1 MIRPLLFSGAKPKE
15 YLVSIGLVLA
25 ITLLCF
31 VFSGYISYH
40 VTALL
45 LLLGVSAIATV
56 YSLFPVLVAAT
67 LSALLLNLLFIPP
80 LYTLHITTPEDYLM
94 FLLYYA
100 IAVINAVFTYRI
112 KREERK
118 TRERAERR
126 NTLKLYNTLFNS
138 LSHELKTPISTIIG
152 AVDTLRENNS
162 VTEGNRQILLAEI
175 DRAGLRL
182 NRQVNN
188 LLDMSRLE
196 SGILKVNRDW
206 SDVNEL
212 LHTVAKR
219 VYNPGT
225 HTIIIA
231 QNDNLPLFK
240 LDEGLIQQAVLNITQ
255 NAVNYTPE
263 RSVITLA
270 AAHINDNCEITISDN
285 GPGLPEDSLVE
296 LFDKFYRLPDSKT
309 GGTGL
314 GLSIAKGF
322 TEAHDGH
329 IYAGNND
336 SGGALFTLLIPAVT
350 SYLNKL
356 KNE

>member
-15 YLVSIGLVLA
+15 YLISITLILA
-25 ITLLCF
+25 ITLLCYI
-31 VFSGYISYH
+31 FSGYISYH
-40 VTALL
+40 ATALL
-45 LLLGVSAIATV
+45 LLLGVSAIASV
-56 YSLFPVLVAAT
+56 YSLFPVLTAAT

-80 LYTLHITTPEDYLM
+80 FYTLHIHTPEDYLM

-112 KREERK
+112 KKEERK
-118 TRERAERR
+118 TRERESRR
-126 NTLKLYNTLFNS
+126 NALKLYNTLFNS
-138 LSHELKTPISTIIG
+138 LSHELKTPIATIIG
-152 AVDTLRENNS
+152 AVDTLRENNTVS
-162 VTEGNRQILLAEI
+162 EENRQILLAEI
-175 DRAGLRL
+175 DKAGLRL

-196 SGILKVNRDW
+196 SGMLKVSSDW
-206 SDVNEL
+206 SDITEL

-225 HTIIIA
+225 HSITVA
-231 QNDNLPLFK
+231 KNDNLPLFK
-240 LDEGLIQQAVLNITQ
+240 FDAGLIQQAVLNIAQ
-255 NAVNYTPE
+255 NAVNYTPDG
-263 RSVITLA
+263 SVITLA
-270 AAHINDNCEITISDN
+270 ASHINNNCIITIADN
-285 GPGLPEDSLVE
+285 GIGLPEDSLIE

-322 TEAHDGH
+322 TEAHGGY
-329 IYAGNND
+329 IYAGNNPD
-336 SGGALFTLLIPAVT
+336 GGALFTLAIPAET
-350 SYLNKL
+350 SYINKL